1 MISLPNP
8 TMIYDPITDDLYSD
22 EIDVIPDQEG
32 YFDGQESFYNDD
44 DVFTQGEGDDDDMYE
59 QDFQYYD

>member
-1 MISLPNP
+1 MISLSNP

-32 YFDGQESFYNDD
+32 YFDDQENFYNDD
-44 DVFTQGEGDDDDMYE
+44 DVFTQGVGDDDDMYE
-59 QDFQYYD
+59 PDFQYYD

>member
-32 YFDGQESFYNDD
+32 YFDGQENFYNDD
-44 DVFTQGEGDDDDMYE
+44 DVFTQSESDDDDMYE
-59 QDFQYYD
+59 PDFQYYD